1 MMKQEEGGRVREQAQ
16 WPIWRVSLDT
26 EEGKAIR
33 G

>member
-1 MMKQEEGGRVREQAQ
+1 MKQEWGGRVREQAQ
-16 WPIWRVSLDT
+16 WLIRRVSLDT